1 MLYLE
6 DPIKG
11 KMQKLMVVSIEF
23 LTLLKGEVW
32 WGCQTYVK
40 KLQRPWGVG
49 EGKGEG
55 GELKAF

>member
-23 LTLLKGEVW
+23 LTLLKGGSLV
-32 WGCQTYVK
+32 YVKK
-40 KLQRPWGVG
+40 KLQRPGGVG
-49 EGKGEG
+49 EGKGGEG
-55 GELKAF
+55 EELKAF